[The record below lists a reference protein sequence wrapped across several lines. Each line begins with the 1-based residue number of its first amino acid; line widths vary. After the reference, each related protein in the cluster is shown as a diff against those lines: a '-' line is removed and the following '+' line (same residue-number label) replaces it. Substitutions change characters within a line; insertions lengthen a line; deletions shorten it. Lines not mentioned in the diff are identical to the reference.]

1 MALEGMTISG
11 LAEAAKVNT
20 ETIRYYERRGLIRQ
34 PRKPTQGW
42 RRYDSQVLRRLRFV
56 KRAQVLGFSLD
67 DIEMLLRLRTT
78 ESPRTCARVSAK
90 ARAKIEEVDAKI
102 CDLAAI
108 REVLVSVADA
118 CPGEG
123 PGRACPILDAMDE
136 GETER

>member
-20 ETIRYYERRGLIRQ
+20 ETIRY
-34 PRKPTQGW
+34 
-42 RRYDSQVLRRLRFV
+42 
-56 KRAQVLGFSLD
+56 
-67 DIEMLLRLRTT
+67 
-78 ESPRTCARVSAK
+78 
-90 ARAKIEEVDAKI
+90 IEEVDAKM